1 MKTIRYDV
9 VRVIAEIKEED
20 RFQIRPGCAMDA
32 PEKVDSMIFMPFEVK
47 EEALME
53 LEAHPAEISKEGD
66 SYFVTE
72 YFVQENE
79 YDEEGRLCGG
89 GDILDSSVMEIEVL
103 DRKTNQTLETYDN
116 WKAAESAMERLSG
129 EREVY
134 LA

>member
-1 MKTIRYDV
+1 MNTIRYDV

-20 RFQIRPGCAMDA
+20 RFQIRPGCAIDA
-32 PEKVDSMIFMPFEVK
+32 PDKVDSMIFMPFEVK

-53 LEAHPAEISKEGD
+53 LESHPAEIGREGD
-66 SYFVTE
+66 SFLVTE

-79 YDEEGRLCGG
+79 YDEDGQLCGG
-89 GDILDSSVMEIEVL
+89 GDILDTSVMEIEVL

-116 WKAAESAMERLSG
+116 WKAAEAAKERLSG
-129 EREVY
+129 AREVY